1 MLRGHPGLIK
11 SQEYTVS
18 VFKIWWLLI
27 NLCHHTI
34 IFYLISP
41 WNVKIVSALL
51 LAVSHSLVCN
61 LVQKKTKRE
70 GERERILFDNL
81 QCGFEATGAANWNYF
96 HISLGARWLKHHA
109 LEIPL
114 THDLMTNISW
124 EGEWGSEAKA
134 KGRAVLYTHTTTK
147 SHHVLNLK
155 DSHKVF
161 GSGDRVF
168 TSQIILQGSETALH
182 GKLRDTTVQVAR
194 RSVKGG
200 KLELPSPTRP
210 CQQSCT
216 SKEVSYILLYIKI
229 ANGLGDQLNVPE

>member
-27 NLCHHTI
+27 NLCHQTI

-70 GERERILFDNL
+70 RERILFNNL
-81 QCGFEATGAANWNYF
+81 QCGFEVTGAANWNYF
-96 HISLGARWLKHHA
+96 HVSLGARWLKHHE
-109 LEIPL
+109 LETSL

-124 EGEWGSEAKA
+124 KGEWGSEAKD

-147 SHHVLNLK
+147 CHRVLNLK
-155 DSHKVF
+155 DSHKVS
-161 GSGDRVF
+161 GSGDGVF
-168 TSQIILQGSETALH
+168 TSHIIWQGSETALN
-182 GKLRDTTVQVAR
+182 GKLWDTTVQLAS

-200 KLELPSPTRP
+200 KLELHSPTRP
-210 CQQSCT
+210 CKHLST
-216 SKEVSYILLYIKI
+216 SKKVPHILLYVKV
-229 ANGLGDQLNVPE
+229 ADDHGDQLNVPE

>member
-27 NLCHHTI
+27 NLCHQTI

-51 LAVSHSLVCN
+51 LAVSYSLVCN

-70 GERERILFDNL
+70 RERERILLDNL

-96 HISLGARWLKHHA
+96 HISLGARWLNHHE
-109 LEIPL
+109 LEISL
-114 THDLMTNISW
+114 THDLMTNLSW
-124 EGEWGSEAKA
+124 KGEWGSEAKD

-147 SHHVLNLK
+147 CHHGLNLK

-161 GSGDRVF
+161 GSGDGAF
-168 TSQIILQGSETALH
+168 TSQIIWQGSETVLH
-182 GKLRDTTVQVAR
+182 GKLWDTTVPLER

-200 KLELPSPTRP
+200 KLELPGPTRP
-210 CQQSCT
+210 CQQSRA
-216 SKEVSYILLYIKI
+216 SK
-229 ANGLGDQLNVPE
+229 